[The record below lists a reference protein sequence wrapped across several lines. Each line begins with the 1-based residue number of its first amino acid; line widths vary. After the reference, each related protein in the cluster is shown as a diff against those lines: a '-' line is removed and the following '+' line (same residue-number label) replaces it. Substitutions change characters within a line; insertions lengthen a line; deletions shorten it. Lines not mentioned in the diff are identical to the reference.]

1 MFAALTVDWSALFAN
16 SAVRTALLMGISA
29 ALINASLGVFTLLR
43 GHAFAGHALGDI
55 SSAGGAASFL
65 LGISALWGFLG
76 MAWLAA
82 LAMGWLGLR
91 EARERDLATGIVLG
105 AGLGLTALFL
115 YLAMTTTSASGSTV
129 TVLFG
134 SLFAV
139 SPDLVPPVLL
149 LTLGTLSAITLGF
162 RPLLLIAA
170 DADLARAQGIPVAI
184 LEILYL
190 LLLGLAAAISA
201 MTIGAIL
208 ATALLLG
215 PAGAA
220 LQLATRP
227 VWAFVWAAGLAT
239 LAVVLGIFL
248 SWQSYY
254 WFSGASWPVSFFIV
268 LLTLLE
274 YLGASLWAAQRGRKI
289 WAAAMPPPSGC
300 AKDC

>member
-1 MFAALTVDWSALFAN
+1 MLQALAVDWSAFFAD
-16 SAVRTALLMGISA
+16 SAVQTALVIGVCA

-76 MAWLAA
+76 MAWAAA
-82 LAMGWLGLR
+82 LAMAWLGLR

-105 AGLGLTALFL
+105 AGLGLTALLL

-134 SLFAV
+134 SLFA
-139 SPDLVPPVLL
+139 LPPSLAPVVLL
-149 LTLGTLSAITLGF
+149 LTFGTLCVIVLGY

-170 DADLARAQGIPVAI
+170 DADLARARGIPVAL
-184 LEILYL
+184 LELVYL

-201 MTIGAIL
+201 MTVGAIL

-227 VWAFVWAAGLAT
+227 VWAFLLAALLAV
-239 LAVVLGIFL
+239 LAVVLGILL

-254 WFSGASWPVSFFIV
+254 WFSGTSWPVSFFIV

-274 YLGASLWAAQRGRKI
+274 YLGAGLWTAFWGGSTWTTAA
-289 WAAAMPPPSGC
+289 PPPSAC
-300 AKDC
+300 AEDC

>member
-139 SPDLVPPVLL
+139 SPGLVPPVLL

-170 DADLARAQGIPVAI
+170 DADLARAQGIP
-184 LEILYL
+184 EI
-190 LLLGLAAAISA
+190 
-201 MTIGAIL
+201 
-208 ATALLLG
+208 
-215 PAGAA
+215 
-220 LQLATRP
+220 
-227 VWAFVWAAGLAT
+227 
-239 LAVVLGIFL
+239 
-248 SWQSYY
+248 
-254 WFSGASWPVSFFIV
+254 
-268 LLTLLE
+268 
-274 YLGASLWAAQRGRKI
+274 GR
-289 WAAAMPPPSGC
+289 AHV
-300 AKDC
+300 

>member
-1 MFAALTVDWSALFAN
+1 MQSALTVDWSAFFAN
-16 SAVRTALLMGISA
+16 SAVRTALLIGGCA

-55 SSAGGAASFL
+55 SSAGGAAAFL

-76 MAWLAA
+76 MAWAAA
-82 LAMGWLGLR
+82 LAMAWLGLR

-115 YLAMTTTSASGSTV
+115 YLAMTSTSASGSTV

-139 SPDLVPPVLL
+139 PASLTPAVLL
-149 LTLGTLSAITLGF
+149 LTLGTLSIVTIGY

-170 DADLARAQGIPVAI
+170 DADLARARGIPVAL
-184 LEILYL
+184 LEIVYL
-190 LLLGLAAAISA
+190 LLLALAAAISA
-201 MTIGAIL
+201 MTVGAIL

-220 LQLATRP
+220 LQWATRP
-227 VWAFVWAAGLAT
+227 IWAFLLAALFAL
-239 LAVVLGIFL
+239 LAVALGILL

-254 WFSGASWPVSFFIV
+254 WFSGESWPVSFFIV
-268 LLTLLE
+268 VLTLLE
-274 YLGASLWAAQRGRKI
+274 YLGASFWAARWGGGRR
-289 WAAAMPPPSGC
+289 ASVPAPPSAC
-300 AKDC
+300 AEDC